1 MLTIG
6 GLAWNKVPFATDA
19 AELGAIT
26 ESLKDHV
33 FIATHGTDGH
43 AIAYSGILY
52 TTSDVQIAA
61 ADTGTA
67 PDTRV
72 WLKAA
77 APDGSGTIIDVSIG
91 MSTLL
96 SLVCMKL
103 PQLGISKKVPAGA
116 RNYSRGSEI
125 LPASLPDDGGG
136 LGLAVTILSCPV
148 GGTLDSVLPM
158 EVSLLDGLSRL
169 GAEPFEW
176 QGLSMNAALKSQE
189 WVRSAQIFVAGDAI
203 GAETDPTAWVV
214 NRALFPFL
222 SALAGERVQKAGLL
236 IAAAAGFLNCPHA
249 IGELAAAA
257 MLGPSRAAGVNLSV
271 GSKAELEALRPTAD
285 LRDALARA
293 RIMSLLEALEALV
306 SLVAGIH
313 PVEVVLS
320 KGRESSAP
328 RGVNS
333 AFGRGASVRTSLNFR
348 MQSSRAAGGG
358 PEAAGGRPEPDGDR
372 GDLPGP
378 AADGPALETGPVLP
392 LGGEALS
399 SSAPAQADAWAPP
412 AAVAGMTLQGVS
424 DVLLRH
430 FVVPFTGTAELLAA
444 VESLAGE
451 VGVDMLATL
460 GVENLPFPTSGR
472 PMLRAFGLGVSRNS
486 AMLLTCG
493 ITGAAASAEDGAANV
508 MRLAEEV
515 ARQRTAR
522 SVAAK
527 GDGALVKSTGESGK
541 NAARAA
547 PMWVL
552 NAAQGFSPEDAAD
565 SAGQVFASLRS
576 KDSHAGW
583 SLLGALGR
591 FVCSSGKPVAEQG
604 SKVDLPKGAV
614 DLRSLAHAELAAII
628 RRGLPSGMHRSI
640 GHEEPDNFSMSAATS
655 SSLKIAGLLCEE
667 FAPVRKLIPFL
678 CQSATGSGVV
688 HGTLSTDKLC
698 DCMRKL
704 APALDYLVHDILG
717 LLMSEGKSFGVQ
729 LQTIVETCV
738 GSFTI
743 VLEDMLDLMDNKIL
757 REFGER
763 LRRWVLLPQSEAR
776 SAPLPD
782 LLGLVEGS
790 LAFTRLEQ
798 EAFSLMMKRQ
808 LGVGSS
814 SGGSRGAGSGSSG
827 GRGSSAGTS
836 AGKKTKAAPK
846 ANKRKAAAPAAQ
858 PGRNKRQNPGQA
870 AGPQQLAPA
879 APQPGVQGGP
889 GSKHSSSW
897 GTSMTGPQMKELWNA
912 FDAAIASCG
921 PWDKNVPGKPVKPCF
936 HFICLGN
943 GGAGCNGFAGKGGQ
957 AACLKR
963 HVVSAC
969 EAAKL
974 KAHTFGSGGQMVLT
988 PQQGVFIDSIVA

>member
-1 MLTIG
+1 M
-6 GLAWNKVPFATDA
+6 
-19 AELGAIT
+19 
-26 ESLKDHV
+26 
-33 FIATHGTDGH
+33 
-43 AIAYSGILY
+43 
-52 TTSDVQIAA
+52 
-61 ADTGTA
+61 
-67 PDTRV
+67 
-72 WLKAA
+72 
-77 APDGSGTIIDVSIG
+77 
-91 MSTLL
+91 
-96 SLVCMKL
+96 
-103 PQLGISKKVPAGA
+103 
-116 RNYSRGSEI
+116 
-125 LPASLPDDGGG
+125 
-136 LGLAVTILSCPV
+136 
-148 GGTLDSVLPM
+148 
-158 EVSLLDGLSRL
+158 
-169 GAEPFEW
+169 
-176 QGLSMNAALKSQE
+176 
-189 WVRSAQIFVAGDAI
+189 
-203 GAETDPTAWVV
+203 
-214 NRALFPFL
+214 
-222 SALAGERVQKAGLL
+222 
-236 IAAAAGFLNCPHA
+236 
-249 IGELAAAA
+249 
-257 MLGPSRAAGVNLSV
+257 
-271 GSKAELEALRPTAD
+271 
-285 LRDALARA
+285 
-293 RIMSLLEALEALV
+293 
-306 SLVAGIH
+306 
-313 PVEVVLS
+313 
-320 KGRESSAP
+320 
-328 RGVNS
+328 
-333 AFGRGASVRTSLNFR
+333 
-348 MQSSRAAGGG
+348 
-358 PEAAGGRPEPDGDR
+358 
-372 GDLPGP
+372 
-378 AADGPALETGPVLP
+378 
-392 LGGEALS
+392 
-399 SSAPAQADAWAPP
+399 
-412 AAVAGMTLQGVS
+412 
-424 DVLLRH
+424 
-430 FVVPFTGTAELLAA
+430 
-444 VESLAGE
+444 
-451 VGVDMLATL
+451 
-460 GVENLPFPTSGR
+460 
-472 PMLRAFGLGVSRNS
+472 
-486 AMLLTCG
+486 
-493 ITGAAASAEDGAANV
+493 
-508 MRLAEEV
+508 
-515 ARQRTAR
+515 
-522 SVAAK
+522 
-527 GDGALVKSTGESGK
+527 
-541 NAARAA
+541 
-547 PMWVL
+547 
-552 NAAQGFSPEDAAD
+552 
-565 SAGQVFASLRS
+565 
-576 KDSHAGW
+576 
-583 SLLGALGR
+583 
-591 FVCSSGKPVAEQG
+591 
-604 SKVDLPKGAV
+604 DLPKGAV

-836 AGKKTKAAPK
+836 AGKKPKAAPK